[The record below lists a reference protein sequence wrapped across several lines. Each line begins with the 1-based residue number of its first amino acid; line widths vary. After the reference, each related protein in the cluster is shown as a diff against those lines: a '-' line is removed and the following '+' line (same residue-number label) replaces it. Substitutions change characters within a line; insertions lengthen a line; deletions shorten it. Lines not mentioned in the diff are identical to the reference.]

1 MGLNEFLET
10 VPDEEGGQ
18 FTYAGLSELSG
29 LSSDDARDLAEE
41 WEEWSEARLVNFLH
55 RVVGLSEDNSLLEFD
70 TVFKQALVIESAPGR
85 KLALAGLAEC
95 DDRTLVAPLLK
106 IVKSDSDDGV
116 REDAAL
122 ALARFAALGVA
133 GKLLKPDVQKLGE
146 SLDEILADA
155 REIDGVRRRALEAA
169 ATLGSS
175 NVDVLIKAAFDSG
188 DIEEVKSALYSMG
201 LSSDQAWLPQVLQ
214 QITNTSP
221 ELRFEAARALGEIG
235 EEPHVLQLASLLEDD
250 DPVVAVA
257 AIGSLARIGGDAA
270 MKLIQE
276 GTESEHTIVAEAS
289 QAAIREIK
297 MENIL
302 FEDEPGIFGMTSQ
315 EDEVQV
321 VEDPEAD
328 QDIDEDTHDDWKFK
342 DYSVDES
349 DGFDYFDDSEDSPL
363 LFGEFEDDEDGDGED
378 DDDGPEWGSES
389 AT

>member
-1 MGLNEFLET
+1 MGLNEFLDT

-18 FTYAGLSELSG
+18 FTYAGLSELSS
-29 LSSDDARDLAEE
+29 LSSDEVRDLVEA
-41 WEEWSEARLVNFLH
+41 WEEWTEARLVNFLH
-55 RVVGLSEDNSLLEFD
+55 RLVGLSEDNSLLEFD
-70 TVFKQALVIESAPGR
+70 TVFKQALTIESAPGR

-95 DDRTLVAPLLK
+95 DDRSLITPLLK
-106 IVKSDSDDGV
+106 LVKSDPANDV
-116 REDAAL
+116 REEAAL
-122 ALARFAALGVA
+122 ALARFAALAVA
-133 GKLLKPDVQKLGE
+133 GKLPKRDVQKISE
-146 SLDEILADA
+146 SLEEILANA
-155 REIDGVRRRALEAA
+155 RETDGVRRRALEAS
-169 ATLGSS
+169 ATLGAS

-201 LSSDQAWLPQVLQ
+201 LSSNQDWLPQVLE
-214 QITNTSP
+214 QITSTAP

-235 EEPHVLQLASLLEDD
+235 EEAHVIQLADLLEDA

-257 AIGSLARIGGDAA
+257 AIGSLARIGGEAA

-289 QAAIREIK
+289 QTAIREIK

-302 FEDEPGIFGMTSQ
+302 FEDEPGIFGMTPQ
-315 EDEVQV
+315 EDDIQV

-328 QDIDEDTHDDWKFK
+328 DDPDDDKDDDWKFK
-342 DYSVDES
+342 DYSVDEA

-363 LFGEFEDDEDGDGED
+363 LFGEFEDDEDAED
-378 DDDGPEWGSES
+378 DEDEPMWGSES